1 MASDSVLVVETGGGT
16 APLKEP
22 VSWPAIWAGAIV
34 AVAVSLVLTL
44 AGAGLGYSL
53 SYSAV
58 ATRGSLTG
66 FTPQV
71 GAGAMVVQVLA
82 GAIGGYLAG
91 RLRVLWHG
99 VHDDEAHFRDTA
111 HGLIAWALATLIVVV
126 LGTVVLAPYADALS
140 AQAAAAQVL
149 PTPEEAQ
156 RAANIAAQSS
166 LFMAVG
172 LLLSAFVAAVAAR
185 IGGMRNEHM
194 HSRALER

>member
-1 MASDSVLVVETGGGT
+1 MASDSVLVVETGGGST
-16 APLKEP
+16 PLKQS

-34 AVAVSLVLTL
+34 AVAVSIVLTL

-53 SYSAV
+53 SLSGV

-66 FTPQV
+66 FTPEV

-111 HGLIAWALATLIVVV
+111 HGLIAWALATLIVVL
-126 LGTVVLAPYADALS
+126 LGTLVLAPYADALS

-172 LLLSAFVAAVAAR
+172 LLLSAFVAAVAGR
-185 IGGMRNEHM
+185 IGGMRNEQM
-194 HSRALER
+194 HLKALGR

>member
-1 MASDSVLVVETGGGT
+1 MASDSVVVVETGGTT
-16 APLKEP
+16 AALKEP

-34 AVAVSLVLTL
+34 SVSVTIVLTL

-53 SYSAV
+53 SLGV
-58 ATRGSLTG
+58 ATRGSLSA
-66 FTPQV
+66 FTPEV

-111 HGLIAWALATLIVVV
+111 HGLIAWALATLIVVA
-126 LGTVVLAPYADALS
+126 LGTLVLAPYADALS
-140 AQAAAAQVL
+140 AQAAIAQVP

-156 RAANIAAQSS
+156 RAANSAAQSS

-185 IGGMRNEHM
+185 IGGMRNEQM
-194 HSRALER
+194 HSFGR

>member
-1 MASDSVLVVETGGGT
+1 MASDSVLVVETGGAA

-22 VSWPAIWAGAIV
+22 VSWPAIWAGAVV
-34 AVAVSLVLTL
+34 AVAVTIVLTL
-44 AGAGLGYSL
+44 AGAGLGFSL

-66 FTPQV
+66 FTPAV

-82 GAIGGYLAG
+82 GGIGGYLAG

-140 AQAAAAQVL
+140 AQAAAAQVP
-149 PTPEEAQ
+149 PTPEDAQ
-156 RAANIAAQSS
+156 RAADIAAQSS

-172 LLLSAFVAAVAAR
+172 LLLSAFVAAVAGR

-194 HSRALER
+194 HSRAFGR

>member
-1 MASDSVLVVETGGGT
+1 MASDSVLVVETGGAA

-22 VSWPAIWAGAIV
+22 VSWAAVWAGAIV
-34 AVAVSLVLTL
+34 AVAVTIVLTL

-66 FTPQV
+66 FTPEV

-82 GAIGGYLAG
+82 GGIGGYLAG

-126 LGTVVLAPYADALS
+126 LGMAVLAPYADALT
-140 AQAAAAQVL
+140 AQAAAAQVA

-172 LLLSAFVAAVAAR
+172 LLLSAFVAAVAGR
-185 IGGMRNEHM
+185 IGGMRNEQM
-194 HSRALER
+194 HLRALGR

>member
-1 MASDSVLVVETGGGT
+1 MASDSVLVVETGGGG
-16 APLKEP
+16 APLKEA
-22 VSWPAIWAGAIV
+22 VSWAAIWAGAIV
-34 AVAVSLVLTL
+34 AVAVTMVLTL

-53 SYSAV
+53 SLSGV
-58 ATRGSLTG
+58 ATRGSLSA
-66 FTPQV
+66 FTPEI

-82 GAIGGYLAG
+82 GAVGGYLAG

-126 LGTVVLAPYADALS
+126 LGTLVLAPYADALS
-140 AQAAAAQVL
+140 AQAAATQII

-172 LLLSAFVAAVAAR
+172 LLLSGFVAAVAAR
-185 IGGMRNEHM
+185 IGGMRNEQM
-194 HSRALER
+194 HSFGR

>member
-1 MASDSVLVVETGGGT
+1 MASDSVVVVETGGGT
-16 APLKEP
+16 ATLKEP
-22 VSWPAIWAGAIV
+22 VSWAAIWAGAIV
-34 AVAVSLVLTL
+34 AVAVTVVLTL

-53 SYSAV
+53 SYSMV
-58 ATRGSLTG
+58 ATRGSLSA
-66 FTPQV
+66 FTPEI

-111 HGLIAWALATLIVVV
+111 HGLIAWALATLIVLL
-126 LGTVVLAPYADALS
+126 LGTLVLAPYADALS
-140 AQAAAAQVL
+140 AQAAAAQII

-172 LLLSAFVAAVAAR
+172 LLLSGFVAAVAAR
-185 IGGMRNEHM
+185 IGGMRNEQM
-194 HSRALER
+194 HSFGR